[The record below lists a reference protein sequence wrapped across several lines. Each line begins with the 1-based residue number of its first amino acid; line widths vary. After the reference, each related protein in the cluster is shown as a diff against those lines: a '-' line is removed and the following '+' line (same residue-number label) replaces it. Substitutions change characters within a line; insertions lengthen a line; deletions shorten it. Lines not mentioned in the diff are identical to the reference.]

1 MCGVRRRRSVLRMN
15 WRRVGALRSFVFLLG
30 ERGRPSAEVPATAAR
45 ECLIFSANLG
55 ACPLGYLVSSAEL
68 SGAGAA
74 DVAAVAVAV
83 EEGNLNEAQ
92 QAVFCGER

>member
-1 MCGVRRRRSVLRMN
+1 MN

-55 ACPLGYLVSSAEL
+55 ACPRPLGYLVSSAEL